1 LSEIVDYLSYLV
13 TAFTTIFVIVDPPG
27 NIPFFIALTE
37 KFSDKERDAVSKK
50 STLIACGLLL
60 LIAISGD
67 YLLKF
72 FHISIESLKVAGGIL
87 LFAIAVDILL
97 GGVRK
102 EMYAKRGLKHIDID
116 SLAVFPIALPL
127 YTGPGAMTAAIVL
140 SAEAWDLI
148 SKILLLIA
156 ITLVYVIV
164 RLTHV
169 YSELVIRVL
178 GKSGSDIVARVM
190 AIFLAAIGVEYV
202 FSGIESEIEEIV
214 RIIRT

>member
-1 LSEIVDYLSYLV
+1 VNYLSYLI

-37 KFSDKERDAVSKK
+37 RFSDKERDAVSKK
-50 STLIACGLLL
+50 STLIACVLLL
-60 LIAISGD
+60 FIAISGD

-97 GGVRK
+97 GGARK

-127 YTGPGAMTAAIVL
+127 YTGPGAITAAIVL

-169 YSELVIRVL
+169 YSELIIKVL